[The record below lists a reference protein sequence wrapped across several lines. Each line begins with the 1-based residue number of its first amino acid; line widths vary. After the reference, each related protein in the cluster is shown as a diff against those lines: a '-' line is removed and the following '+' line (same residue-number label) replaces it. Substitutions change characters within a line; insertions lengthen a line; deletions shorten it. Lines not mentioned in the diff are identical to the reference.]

1 MNSSV
6 KIIRM
11 EKSMKKI
18 LLMGLLI
25 AGLVAGFGYAK
36 DAQEQKISQD
46 THQLKKDYQAKI
58 EKDLKEIGRQIKHLE
73 RKAEK
78 AEVKSKGEIDQAV
91 KDLKVRKAGL
101 DKKLTGLK
109 KSTGDGWKDLRKG
122 VDDGINSLKKTV
134 QDATNRFK
142 DKD

>member
-1 MNSSV
+1 
-6 KIIRM
+6 
-11 EKSMKKI
+11 
-18 LLMGLLI
+18 
-25 AGLVAGFGYAK
+25 
-36 DAQEQKISQD
+36 QKISQD